1 MPTIYH
7 RVRCEMVGTLA
18 LCPPYGATE
27 SRRYRRENSEQCLC
41 GWRGRDRSYWTG
53 HHNETV
59 RMLPSQRALFDI
71 PRDICYLNAASY
83 SPLPIRTLEAGRA
96 AVGRKGRPW
105 TLEASFANQQHERA
119 RTAAARLI
127 HAEPSDIALIPS
139 ISYGVATAAKLLTI
153 ARGTRVL
160 VLENDH
166 SSPVLEWHARAE
178 AQGFTVET
186 VRQPDDGDWTS
197 AVLESIERYRR
208 AAGQPRLDLIGALVG
223 RRADRCRQG
232 RCGAPAA
239 GRGLPDR
246 RDAKRRR
253 AGDGRAAS
261 RSGFRDLPDL
271 QMAARTLRPRLSLCR
286 QTTPERHPAGADLRR
301 PPQRARRE
309 RGLFHRPRLR
319 SRCASLRHGRA
330 RSFHLD
336 GDGLDRHGDDG
347 RMGRSRRLRSASR
360 C

>member
-1 MPTIYH
+1 MPACARSGWRFKRT
-7 RVRCEMVGTLA
+7 RQRDQERFTA
-18 LCPPYGATE
+18 A
-27 SRRYRRENSEQCLC
+27 SNSEQCLC

-53 HHNETV
+53 HHHETI

-127 HAEPSDIALIPS
+127 NAEPSDIALIPS
-139 ISYGVATAAKLLTI
+139 ISYGVATAAKILPI

-178 AQGFTVET
+178 AQGFAVET
-186 VRQPDDGDWTS
+186 DRAARRRRLDVGGSRKHRTN
-197 AVLESIERYRR
+197 RR
-208 AAGQPRLDLIGALVG
+208 AAGQPRLDLLGALVG

-232 RCGAPAA
+232 RRGAPAA

-253 AGDGRAAS
+253 AGAGRAS
-261 RSGFRDLPDL
+261 VSIRIS
-271 QMAARTLRPRLSLCR
+271 
-286 QTTPERHPAGADLRR
+286 
-301 PPQRARRE
+301 
-309 RGLFHRPRLR
+309 
-319 SRCASLRHGRA
+319 
-330 RSFHLD
+330 
-336 GDGLDRHGDDG
+336 
-347 RMGRSRRLRSASR
+347 
-360 C
+360 